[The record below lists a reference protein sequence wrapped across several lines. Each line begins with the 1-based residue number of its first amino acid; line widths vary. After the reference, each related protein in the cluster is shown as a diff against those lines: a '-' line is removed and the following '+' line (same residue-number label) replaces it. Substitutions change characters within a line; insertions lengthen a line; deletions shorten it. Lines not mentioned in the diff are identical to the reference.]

1 MKGRVRVQINESHYL
16 VEKPTAVFVSNFET
30 HSFTALSH
38 DYSRFC
44 ISLRPALIKQE
55 IKSDRLLSI
64 ISNRPES
71 FCHCVDIEAIEP
83 LVAQLLREMLKETE
97 GDFDDFPENA
107 SALFKCI
114 LIAIY
119 RQSPKSFPFDDNN
132 IFSTVQ
138 RIKHKIESDLA
149 TEQSLDELAEEFHVS
164 RYYLAH
170 SYKKIT
176 GYSIKNYKMLCRLAE
191 ARELLTETAMPVSDI
206 SERVGFPDTSNFSK
220 YFTKKEGYTPSEYRT
235 IPKGENQ

>member
-1 MKGRVRVQINESHYL
+1 
-16 VEKPTAVFVSNFET
+16 
-30 HSFTALSH
+30 
-38 DYSRFC
+38 
-44 ISLRPALIKQE
+44 
-55 IKSDRLLSI
+55 
-64 ISNRPES
+64 
-71 FCHCVDIEAIEP
+71 
-83 LVAQLLREMLKETE
+83 MLKETE

-206 SERVGFPDTSNFSK
+206 SERVGFTDTSNFSK
-220 YFTKKEGYTPSEYRT
+220 YFKKKEGYTPSEYRT
-235 IPKGENQ
+235 IHKGENQ